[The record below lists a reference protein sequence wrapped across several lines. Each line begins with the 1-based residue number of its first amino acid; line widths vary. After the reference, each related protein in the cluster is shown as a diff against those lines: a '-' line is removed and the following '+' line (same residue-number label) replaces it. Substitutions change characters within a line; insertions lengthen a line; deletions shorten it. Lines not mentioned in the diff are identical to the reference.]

1 MSTQG
6 DRHTAL
12 SLAAMLPTNRKE
24 ATAILSELHNL
35 VEWQAGH
42 QAPALRLIPITVIRE
57 KGVANAFG
65 GRKIGAAATVAACI
79 ICLGIG
85 WMIEPPIAGA
95 GRQACA
101 LGASARVSQHP

>member
-12 SLAAMLPTNRKE
+12 SLAAMLPTNHKE

-42 QAPALRLIPITVIRE
+42 QRPTLRLIPVTVIRE
-57 KGVANAFG
+57 KGVAVALG
-65 GRKIGAAATVAACI
+65 GPKIGAAAAIAACI
-79 ICLGIG
+79 TCLGIG
-85 WMIEPPIAGA
+85 WLIEPPIAGA

-101 LGASARVSQHP
+101 LGADLRLSQHP